1 MTTIFADGVVVQTE
15 LSPPIT
21 IRPRPACRQHARGA
35 PAEVLPPIEGAQ
47 VVSNVIL
54 DGITADI
61 GEVVAVV
68 IRGDGPT
75 GVFAGRL
82 AGVTADVIVL
92 ALTEPVGPIP
102 AGAFVAIR
110 RSEIVAAARLER
122 SR

>member
-1 MTTIFADGVVVQTE
+1 MPTIFADGVAVQTE
-15 LSPPIT
+15 LSPPVT
-21 IRPRPACRQHARGA
+21 FRPRPARRRQEQPEEA
-35 PAEVLPPIEGAQ
+35 LPPIEGGQ

-61 GEVVAVV
+61 GEVVAAV
-68 IRGDGPT
+68 IRGDGPS
-75 GVFAGRL
+75 GVFVGRL

-92 ALTEPVGPIP
+92 ALTEPTGPIP

-110 RSEIVAAARLER
+110 RQEIVAAARLER